1 MDATTA
7 ARHGYNPDAEE
18 DATEEEFA
26 LADSHGPVLGE
37 LEQAFAEMQSQF
49 AGDEQVEPITHVD
62 RMAEFSQSRRLS
74 EDSLDGCENNSSS
87 SSSSSNNNL
96 VNEEGQNAHSDALP
110 HSASHT
116 SITSPKEPTTAA
128 ATVGEDALAHVAP
141 TASPVA
147 SVALE
152 GNETSE
158 AINQP
163 PSIHAESPL
172 PNSSPLSAYT
182 AALPAAAM
190 DAGSPTPEITAASP
204 AAEGAATKSPL
215 TKIEAKKASPSST
228 VRSSPSG
235 GGSRRSPYA
244 AHVNYSGRRGRA
256 SPASP
261 PLESSG
267 SGNGVELDMD
277 SLARAKAVVAAAA
290 EVGDALSG
298 VNPSIAKAVQPT
310 TTTEAAAAAK
320 PRLSPTKAKA
330 VSPVRSPAT
339 HRSPAATSA
348 GKKSA
353 KASPSQTPSGNGKPG
368 VEKNDDDDSG
378 MDNDLMARARA
389 MCAAANSL
397 GGSNADTN
405 DNGATMAAADFAS
418 TTPISEEPAAGATTG
433 PSHETDPNWVRLP
446 GTVAAIAGSSL
457 LTTSADWRPSL
468 LSARGGPL
476 RIWVNNAAASG
487 SSETDTVTAAA
498 ETNPDNS
505 DTSETSFVVVQLAA
519 ASSKGEWSERAV
531 ALSCDW
537 PGPTC
542 LAGVAERPANGAGVS
557 KKKKNKSQNL
567 GWSQKDF
574 GGTPAGKGVAEAA
587 NQAEAAVA
595 GVKAAL
601 SNTGAG
607 SSSTGDGNDG
617 SIEGRNLAQRRA
629 LSRLRQQ
636 RGGGVAD
643 ERKRST
649 ANDVLASTS
658 DANGG
663 ESMVDT
669 VGGTPQEE
677 ETGRSRAGHGSNSD
691 GDEMGEKEANDDHA
705 GLGGGTNDGGGQSA
719 RAHPEPGAVRRRL
732 SQGRKGDGE
741 EASRSSGGH
750 SSSSRSSSSRS
761 SSSRSNNGK
770 RALNNNNSNNN
781 NRPSRGALA
790 QENDEEAETP
800 SGGDA
805 NITTAAARDA
815 ALKRAR
821 ERQHAEK
828 AAQEAATLTAHA
840 EVVLLLGK
848 SRVER

>member
-1 MDATTA
+1 
-7 ARHGYNPDAEE
+7 
-18 DATEEEFA
+18 
-26 LADSHGPVLGE
+26 
-37 LEQAFAEMQSQF
+37 
-49 AGDEQVEPITHVD
+49 
-62 RMAEFSQSRRLS
+62 
-74 EDSLDGCENNSSS
+74 
-87 SSSSSNNNL
+87 
-96 VNEEGQNAHSDALP
+96 
-110 HSASHT
+110 
-116 SITSPKEPTTAA
+116 
-128 ATVGEDALAHVAP
+128 
-141 TASPVA
+141 
-147 SVALE
+147 
-152 GNETSE
+152 
-158 AINQP
+158 
-163 PSIHAESPL
+163 
-172 PNSSPLSAYT
+172 
-182 AALPAAAM
+182 
-190 DAGSPTPEITAASP
+190 
-204 AAEGAATKSPL
+204 
-215 TKIEAKKASPSST
+215 
-228 VRSSPSG
+228 
-235 GGSRRSPYA
+235 
-244 AHVNYSGRRGRA
+244 
-256 SPASP
+256 
-261 PLESSG
+261 
-267 SGNGVELDMD
+267 
-277 SLARAKAVVAAAA
+277 
-290 EVGDALSG
+290 
-298 VNPSIAKAVQPT
+298 
-310 TTTEAAAAAK
+310 
-320 PRLSPTKAKA
+320 
-330 VSPVRSPAT
+330 
-339 HRSPAATSA
+339 
-348 GKKSA
+348 
-353 KASPSQTPSGNGKPG
+353 
-368 VEKNDDDDSG
+368 
-378 MDNDLMARARA
+378 
-389 MCAAANSL
+389 
-397 GGSNADTN
+397 
-405 DNGATMAAADFAS
+405 
-418 TTPISEEPAAGATTG
+418 
-433 PSHETDPNWVRLP
+433 
-446 GTVAAIAGSSL
+446 
-457 LTTSADWRPSL
+457 L

-750 SSSSRSSSSRS
+750 SSSSRS
-761 SSSRSNNGK
+761 NNGK

-790 QENDEEAETP
+790 QENEEEAETP

-805 NITTAAARDA
+805 NITIAAAREA

-828 AAQEAATLTAHA
+828 AAQEAAALTAHA
-840 EVVLLLGK
+840 EVVLLG
-848 SRVER
+848 RRA